1 MTFPSML
8 GALSIALSAVLGS
21 ASAGALVKPEP
32 RFKAVAFDYFVIFDA
47 DSIVP
52 DVEKAFP
59 GKGAAFVKVWRA
71 KQFEYCYL
79 RIITG
84 RFADFYAVTQDALV
98 YAAAAMRLDL
108 AADTRQR
115 LLNAYLSLKPWPD
128 AADGLRK
135 LKAAG
140 VRTITISNFSGSMLR
155 ANADHAGITEL
166 FDELISTEVKQTY
179 KPDPRAYALGV
190 ERLHLKKDDIAFAAF
205 GAWDA
210 YGAKSFGY
218 PTYWVN
224 RFSVPAEE
232 LGVKADGTSTNM
244 QGLVDF
250 VLGTSGG

>member
-1 MTFPSML
+1 
-8 GALSIALSAVLGS
+8 
-21 ASAGALVKPEP
+21 
-32 RFKAVAFDYFVIFDA
+32 
-47 DSIVP
+47 
-52 DVEKAFP
+52 
-59 GKGAAFVKVWRA
+59 
-71 KQFEYCYL
+71 L

-84 RFADFYAVTQDALV
+84 RFADFYAVTEDALV

-250 VLGTSGG
+250 VLGKSGG